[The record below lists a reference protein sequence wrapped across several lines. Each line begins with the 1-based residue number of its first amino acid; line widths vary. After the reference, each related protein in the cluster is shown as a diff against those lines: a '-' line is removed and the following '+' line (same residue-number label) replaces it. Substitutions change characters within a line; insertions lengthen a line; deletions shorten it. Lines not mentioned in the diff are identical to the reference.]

1 MVLTA
6 TLVLLAVCVVLLA
19 LLMMLTDGHAKKPEG
34 SRPPGPKPWPVI
46 GSLHLLGQY
55 KSPFEALTNLG
66 KIYGEIYS
74 ITLGTTPC
82 VVVNTFSLIKEVL
95 ITKGSHFGDRPN
107 FIRFHKLFGGD
118 RNNCK
123 FHALHFCKQ
132 LSGHVY
138 A

>member
-6 TLVLLAVCVVLLA
+6 TLCLLAVCVVLLGI
-19 LLMMLTDGHAKKPEG
+19 LMILMDGHSKKLEG

-46 GSLHLLGQY
+46 GSLHLLAQY
-55 KSPFEALTNLG
+55 KSPFEALTNLS
-66 KIYGEIYS
+66 KVYGEIYS
-74 ITLGTTPC
+74 ITLGTKPC
-82 VVVNTFSLIKEVL
+82 VVVNTFPLIKEVL

-123 FHALHFCKQ
+123 FLT
-132 LSGHVY
+132 LPIS
-138 A
+138 